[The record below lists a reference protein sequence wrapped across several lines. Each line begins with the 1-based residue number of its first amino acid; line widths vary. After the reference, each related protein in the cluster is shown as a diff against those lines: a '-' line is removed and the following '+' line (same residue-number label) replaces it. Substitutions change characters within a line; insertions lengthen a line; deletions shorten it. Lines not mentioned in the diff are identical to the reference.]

1 MTLRLRPLA
10 VVAGLTVVGML
21 ATAARGTPKRESAP
35 QPAGS
40 NPTADLLV
48 ELIRAN
54 TSNPPGNTGTVANL
68 LAPKFKALGFEVD
81 IVQTPDSG
89 KAHFIARLRGNGSK
103 RPVLIAAHAD
113 VVGVEREKWTVD
125 PFAAVVKDG
134 YVFGRGALDFK

>member
-1 MTLRLRPLA
+1 MTLRSRPLA

-35 QPAGS
+35 QQAGS

-89 KAHFIARLRGNGSK
+89 KAHFIARSAR
-103 RPVLIAAHAD
+103 A
-113 VVGVEREKWTVD
+113 T
-125 PFAAVVKDG
+125 
-134 YVFGRGALDFK
+134 GRSAPCSSPRMRTSSASSARSGRSIRSRAW